1 MRELKASNEPRPN
14 EVKCYALAVEEMAI
28 KNFLPDMELIKKV
41 TDESKS
47 FVGLYIEPHTYKNY
61 LIFDSMQ
68 GCIDAYNEI
77 NNACMD
83 GVIVKIVDR
92 PIFVEKQYMRVMRAN

>member
-1 MRELKASNEPRPN
+1 MREVNANNEPRAN
-14 EVKCYALAVEEMAI
+14 EVKCYALAIEEMAI
-28 KNFLPDMELIKKV
+28 RDFLADMELIKKA

-47 FVGLYIEPHTYKNY
+47 FVGLYVEPQTYKNY

-68 GCIDAYNEI
+68 GCIDAYNEV
-77 NNACMD
+77 NNASKD

-92 PIFVEKQYMRVMRAN
+92 PIFVEKQHMRVMRAN